1 MKRRP
6 FCSLLLVLAAV
17 LACGLAYTAYRY
29 LYRIPSQAVAVFGPP
44 AASLSDFRRIYLAN
58 RLTSN
63 QQELTQPYNPFQEQ
77 VPFQVQLGE
86 SPASV
91 TERLQQLGLIPDSSL
106 LRDYMVYTGIDTTIQ
121 AGDYTLSA
129 AMSPAEIARSLQDAT
144 PSEVTFQILPGWRL
158 EEIAESLPTS
168 GLSITPDEFMQ
179 AVAQPGSNLAIS
191 EFIPPGASLEG
202 LLYPGVYQLPRQTGI
217 SDLVA
222 FLTNHFLNQVDQ
234 EMLNG
239 FSVQGLDLFQAVI
252 LASIVQREAV
262 NAEEMP
268 LIASVFLNRLKSGWR
283 LESDPT
289 VQYALGY
296 ITGENTWWK
305 NPLTLNDL
313 QFDSPYNT
321 YLYPALPPGP
331 IANPGLDALEA
342 VANPSTT
349 DFFYFRAACD
359 GSGGHLFA
367 RTFEEHVSNACP

>member
-1 MKRRP
+1 MRRRP

-29 LYRIPSQAVAVFGPP
+29 LYWIPSQAEAVFGPP

-129 AMSPAEIARSLQDAT
+129 AMAPVEIARALQDAT
-144 PSEVTFQILPGWRL
+144 PNEVTFQILPGWRL

-168 GLSITPDEFMQ
+168 GLSISPEEFIQ
-179 AVAQPGSNLAIS
+179 AVTQPRGSLAVS
-191 EFIPPGASLEG
+191 AYLPPGASLEG
-202 LLYPGVYQLPRQTGI
+202 FLYPDVYQLPRRTGI
-217 SDLVA
+217 AELVA
-222 FLTNHFLNQVDQ
+222 FLTNHFLNQIDQ

-239 FSVQGLDLFQAVI
+239 FSVQGLDLFQAVT
-252 LASIVQREAV
+252 LASIIQREAV

-296 ITGENTWWK
+296 IAELETWWK
-305 NPLTLNDL
+305 SPLTLDDL
-313 QFDSPYNT
+313 QYESPYNT
-321 YLYPALPPGP
+321 YLNPALPPGP
-331 IANPGLDALEA
+331 IANPGSAALEA
-342 VANPSTT
+342 VANPSTS
-349 DFFYFRAACD
+349 DYYYFRAACD